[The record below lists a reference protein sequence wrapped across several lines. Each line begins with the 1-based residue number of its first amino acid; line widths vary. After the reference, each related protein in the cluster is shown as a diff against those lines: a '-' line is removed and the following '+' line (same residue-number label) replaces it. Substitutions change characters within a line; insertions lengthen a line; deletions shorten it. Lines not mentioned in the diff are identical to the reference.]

1 MYTQRA
7 VAVVIRC
14 DSATTTRKCLPSRPP
29 PLSKHQRYQLA
40 GEYRLVVFTGAVA
53 LFTWHEFVW
62 AALMSGDRWRVEM
75 RCAPAV
81 AGINMWS
88 LFGRVT
94 LRPAGLYADLSRS
107 CPRCHRRLKLL
118 RVYGARP
125 DSFQGTLESL
135 PLCNISKKG
144 SESSLCCCRSE

>member
-1 MYTQRA
+1 
-7 VAVVIRC
+7 
-14 DSATTTRKCLPSRPP
+14 
-29 PLSKHQRYQLA
+29 
-40 GEYRLVVFTGAVA
+40 
-53 LFTWHEFVW
+53 
-62 AALMSGDRWRVEM
+62 M

-107 CPRCHRRLKLL
+107 CPRRHRRLKLL